1 MDTLDAILSS
11 LDAVWSRLQAW
22 ATADLATPAMLAQ
35 IALLAAGLA
44 LAFLLAARLRRAL
57 TPLRTGERF
66 YARIAPHAEPL
77 YAPLLALVLLGL
89 AQLAT
94 QRITGAAWLL
104 DVATSLLT
112 AWLVIHLVAGVIRT
126 PALRRLVAIAAW
138 SVAALDIIGL
148 LDPLTVML
156 DAARLPI
163 GEASIS
169 ALAVINGAIVFVLLI
184 WGAILVARLTE
195 SRIDSLTDVNAS
207 MRELAKKLARI
218 GLITAAFLVALNAAG
233 IDLTALAVFSGAL
246 GVGLGFGLQKV
257 VANFISGMILLLDRS
272 IKPGDV
278 IETQGTYGW
287 INHLGARYTSIIT
300 RDGTEFLVPNEDMI
314 TQPVINWSFSDR
326 KVRRKIPL
334 QVSYDSDPRE
344 AMRIMEEA
352 AAGIPRVLPDPGPAA
367 RLLGFGDSG
376 VDLELRVWIEDP
388 QSGVVNVASE
398 IMLAIW
404 DQFHD
409 AGIGFP
415 YPQRVVH
422 FAGGAGPSRDG
433 GDATEL

>member
-1 MDTLDAILSS
+1 MDSLDAILSS
-11 LDAVWSRLQAW
+11 LDDLLTRLQGW
-22 ATADLATPAMLAQ
+22 AATDLATPAMLAQ
-35 IALLAAGLA
+35 IALLVAGLV
-44 LAFLLAARLRRAL
+44 LAFLLAGRLRRAL
-57 TPLRTGERF
+57 TPLRAEGRV
-66 YARIAPHAEPL
+66 YARLAPYAEPL
-77 YAPLLALVLLGL
+77 YAPLLALVLLGV
-89 AQLAT
+89 AQIAT
-94 QRITGAAWLL
+94 YRITGAAWLL

-126 PALRRLVAIAAW
+126 PALRRLVAIGAW
-138 SVAALDIIGL
+138 SVAALDIVGL
-148 LDPLTVML
+148 LDPLTAML

-163 GEASIS
+163 GDASIS
-169 ALAVINGAIVFVLLI
+169 ALSVFNGALVFVLLI

-195 SRIDSLTDVNAS
+195 SRIDSLTDISAS

-218 GLITAAFLVALNAAG
+218 GLIAAAFLLALNAAG

-326 KVRRKIPL
+326 KVRRKIPV
-334 QVSYDSDPRE
+334 QISYDADPRE
-344 AMRIMEEA
+344 AMRIMEDA
-352 AAGIPRVLPDPGPAA
+352 AKGVPRVLPDPAPAA
-367 RLLGFGDSG
+367 RLLGFGESG

-388 QSGVVNVASE
+388 QAGVINVASD

-404 DQFHD
+404 DGFHA
-409 AGIGFP
+409 AGIGIP

-422 FAGGAGPSRDG
+422 FASSAAPPADG
-433 GDATEL
+433 SAPER